1 MAEKWFFRIAL
12 IGSGRLGSQIAPALE
27 AAGHR
32 VAEIYNPSA
41 YSAEKVAKKLYD
53 CQLVDSLDFSD
64 SSCNLFIITV
74 PDTAISQ
81 VASEI
86 VLPDEAIVVHT
97 SGATSLDVLEV
108 TAAENYGILW
118 PLQSFSHDRPTTFKR
133 LPVFVEASN
142 EFTEDALLAL
152 ASSLGAEPLI
162 VEEEERKTLHLA
174 AVFASNF
181 TNHMLACAKTILGQ
195 QNISLEHLQPLVEET
210 VKKAFDLG
218 PEDAQTGPAVRE
230 DYETIEE
237 QTSRLSF
244 DESLQRIYQ
253 VLSQHIVQSR
263 LGS

>member
-41 YSAEKVAKKLYD
+41 YSAERVAKKLYD
-53 CQLVDSLDFSD
+53 GRLVDSLDFSD
-64 SSCNLFIITV
+64 SSCNLFIIAV
-74 PDTAISQ
+74 PDAAISQ

-86 VLPDEAIVVHT
+86 VLPDDAIIVHT
-97 SGATSLDVLEV
+97 SGATSLEVLEV
-108 TAAENYGILW
+108 TAAENYGIFW
-118 PLQSFSHDRPTTFKR
+118 PLQSFSHNRPASFKG

-142 EFTEDALLAL
+142 EFAEDALLAL

-181 TNHMLACAKTILGQ
+181 TNHMLTCAKAVLNQ

-210 VKKAFDLG
+210 VKKAFDIG
-218 PEDAQTGPAVRE
+218 PDEAQTGPAVRE

-237 QTSRLSF
+237 QTDRLSF

-253 VLSQHIVQSR
+253 ALSQHIIQSR
-263 LGS
+263 LVN